1 MWVCVG
7 VWVCG
12 CVWVWVWLWVW
23 VWVWEWVWVCV
34 WVWVWV
40 WVRVR
45 LCVWVH
51 VSPYL
56 KSATSTEGARPAM
69 CIMTR
74 ASERGGDSL
83 KYTPSSQDT
92 SRIYLS
98 EESGKLTAT
107 AAYGDAF

>member
-1 MWVCVG
+1 
-7 VWVCG
+7 
-12 CVWVWVWLWVW
+12 
-23 VWVWEWVWVCV
+23 
-34 WVWVWV
+34 
-40 WVRVR
+40 
-45 LCVWVH
+45 
-51 VSPYL
+51 
-56 KSATSTEGARPAM
+56 
-69 CIMTR
+69 MTR